1 MRKKEKSL
9 CESCLNRVRIKY
21 HGNVIRKGILESEC
35 FYDFKVMVSNS
46 TYKKCTNGA
55 TPYEAHVSYVI
66 VDECSFYNKS
76 LNRLNK
82 PKVKEISDADDDTDD
97 SDDSNQQR
105 NGVTFVNIPGALL
118 P

>member
-1 MRKKEKSL
+1 MRKLKKKSL
-9 CESCLNRVRIKY
+9 CESCSNRIVIKY
-21 HGNVIRKGILESEC
+21 HGKYEGNVIETASDDKDC
-35 FYDFKVMVSNS
+35 FYNFSVFAKVLDR
-46 TYKKCTNGA
+46 YKNGHHIHI
-55 TPYEAHVSYVI
+55 HVSRVI

-82 PKVKEISDADDDTDD
+82 PEINKEDTDSD
-97 SDDSNQQR
+97 SKTREDDSFT